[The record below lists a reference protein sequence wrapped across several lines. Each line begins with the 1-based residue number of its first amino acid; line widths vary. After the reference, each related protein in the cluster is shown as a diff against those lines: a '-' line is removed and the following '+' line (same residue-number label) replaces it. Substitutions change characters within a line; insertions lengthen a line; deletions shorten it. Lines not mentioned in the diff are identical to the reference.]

1 MRTRLLLIALAA
13 LPAACSRPQPPVTPP
28 APPVVVVTTP
38 TVREV
43 VEYLDFT
50 GRARASDVTDL
61 KARVT
66 GYLTAIHFRDGD
78 RVTAGQPLFD
88 LDPGL
93 YATELARAEAAVKQA
108 GVAVKQAEAT
118 VVQAK
123 AKLSRVT
130 KDYLRV
136 KTLTT
141 ASQSERDQTEGDY
154 EEAKAGVQVAEAA
167 EQVAV
172 AGVQVTERQLA
183 QAKKNMEYTRIVAP
197 KAGRI
202 GRHMLDIGGLV
213 KADDTLLA
221 TLVVADPIWV
231 FFDVDDR
238 SDLRLRQLMAEGKLD
253 LSPGGK
259 SRVGVGLPDRDEF
272 TLSGPVRFID
282 TQINPGT
289 GTTTLRADVDN
300 PKGLLTPGLFVR
312 VRLPIDDPKPGVLVP
327 EEAIGTDQGLKFVYT
342 LNAKD
347 EAVYRPVKPGLAYGH
362 LRVVEP
368 VPGKPDSGV
377 SESDRVIVEGLQRV
391 RKGQK
396 VTVKGPPA
404 GGSAGGSPVVSKDGP
419 PPKPAPPTSPDGHA
433 TGGR

>member
-1 MRTRLLLIALAA
+1 MRTRLLLIAVAA

-28 APPVVVVTTP
+28 APPVVVIAKP

-50 GRARASDVTDL
+50 GRAKASDVTDL

-66 GYLTAIHFRDGD
+66 GYLTAIHFKDGD
-78 RVTAGQPLFD
+78 RVSTGQPLFD
-88 LDPGL
+88 IDPGL

-108 GVAVKQAEAT
+108 NVAVKQADAA

-130 KDYLRV
+130 KDYVRV
-136 KTLTT
+136 KGLST
-141 ASQSERDQTEGDY
+141 ASQLERDQTEGEW
-154 EEAKAGVQVAEAA
+154 EEAKAAVQVAEAA

-172 AGVQVTERQLA
+172 AGVQVAERQLA
-183 QAKKNMEYTRIVAP
+183 QAKKNMEYTHIVAP
-197 KAGRI
+197 KAGMI
-202 GRHMLDIGGLV
+202 GRHLLDVGGLV
-213 KADDTLLA
+213 KADETMLA
-221 TLVVADPIWV
+221 TVVVADPIWV

-238 SDLRLRQLMAEGKLD
+238 SKLRINRLRAEGKLD
-253 LSPGGK
+253 LSAGK
-259 SRVGVGLPDRDEF
+259 TKVRVGLPDEDGFSLDGTVWFE
-272 TLSGPVRFID
+272 D
-282 TQINPGT
+282 TQLNSGT
-289 GTTTLRADVDN
+289 GTLTVRANVDN
-300 PKGLLTPGLFVR
+300 PTGLITPGLFVR
-312 VRLPIDDPKPGVLVP
+312 VRLPIGDPKRGVLVP

-342 LNAKD
+342 LNDKD

-368 VPGKPDSGV
+368 VPSKPDSGV
-377 SESDRVIVEGLQRV
+377 SETDRVIVEGLQRV

-396 VTVKGPPA
+396 VTVKGPPV
-404 GGSAGGSPVVSKDGP
+404 GSSAGGNTVITKDET
-419 PPKPAPPTSPDGHA
+419 PPKPAPPASPDGHA